1 MPSKP
6 IVDYGQDAPGLR
18 KGMFFGAIAGLIVV
32 AASKVFLPDG
42 WIKIVVA
49 IIGSLAA
56 AYGAFMGGYMT
67 WGSRVGKLATR
78 DYLLNEAAKI
88 IGWKGN
94 ERVLDVGCGRG
105 LLAIGA
111 AKRLTTGTAT
121 GIDIWSNEDQAGNS
135 PEAALENAK
144 REAVIE
150 KIKIDTGDARALPY
164 ADQSMD
170 LVLSHWV
177 VHNLKDETD
186 RIKVLDEMWRV
197 TRSGGV
203 IALADIEHV
212 AAYNA
217 HFQNRG
223 ARNIVFNTGGLHSS
237 IMGLL
242 SGGSFKPQTLIVT
255 RP

>member
-1 MPSKP
+1 MLTKP
-6 IVDYGQDAPGLR
+6 FVDYGQDAPGLR
-18 KGMFFGAIAGLIVV
+18 KGMFIGACVGCFIVGAS
-32 AASKVFLPDG
+32 AAFLPNG
-42 WIKIVVA
+42 WIKIA
-49 IIGSLAA
+49 LIIIGSLVAL
-56 AYGAFMGGYMT
+56 YGAFMGGYMT

-78 DYLLNEAAKI
+78 DYLLNEAAKA

-111 AKRLTTGTAT
+111 AKRLTTGTAI
-121 GIDIWSNEDQAGNS
+121 GIDIWSKEDQAGNS

-144 REAVIE
+144 RESVLE
-150 KIKIDTGDARALPY
+150 KIKIDTGDARSLPY
-164 ADQSMD
+164 ADEIMD

-177 VHNLKDETD
+177 VHNLKDKTD

-212 AAYNA
+212 ADYQT
-217 HFQNRG
+217 HFQNHG
-223 ARNIVFNTGGLHSS
+223 AKNIVFNAGGLHSS

-242 SGGSFKPQTLIVT
+242 SGGSFKPQTLIVR